1 MTCQAYPRSGII
13 TLFWMGYTASGKL
26 VLLPLVPALT
36 GASGFLIIFFLF
48 PLTFKAVN
56 VFKQVRFNIG
66 PHGI

>member
-36 GASGFLIIFFLF
+36 GAGGFL
-48 PLTFKAVN
+48 
-56 VFKQVRFNIG
+56 FNY
-66 PHGI
+66 HLSFSTDF